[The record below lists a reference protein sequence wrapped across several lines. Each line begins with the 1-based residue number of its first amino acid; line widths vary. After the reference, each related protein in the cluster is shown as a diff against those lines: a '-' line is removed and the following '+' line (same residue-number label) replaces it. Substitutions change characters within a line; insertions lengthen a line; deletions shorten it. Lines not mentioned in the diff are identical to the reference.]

1 MRTARKVFRW
11 AQASFPNRKKSQ
23 SDKQSATGSS
33 TSIAQSLIARYNE
46 ARNKLWKQE
55 LELAFDAGAVDKAP
69 KIENDAASVVQA
81 IRDEERS
88 RYLKAGASDHF
99 LANVDLI
106 NRGSDLMRV
115 ARKLPKGA
123 HLHCHFNTVLH
134 PSFLVAQ
141 ARHVKCM
148 FIRSTR
154 SLNVNDNLNDAAI
167 TFSVLQDSTE
177 GADIFDPNYEPL
189 AWMRYSKFLEDFPG
203 GKEQAEEWLVKKLL
217 ISLED
222 AHAIDQNLEGVW
234 DLFNRRT
241 QMMKGLFNYE
251 SAFRNY
257 IGKAIHSFVEDNI
270 MYAEV
275 RPNFFDKYIVSDDGE
290 RQLDH
295 RSWMQIIRDEVNA
308 TIKQLDADGN
318 GASRFKGLKIIY
330 CAPRS
335 IQSEEMTWCLDDCI
349 SLKQEFPELICGF
362 DMVGCEGRGNQ
373 IRDYLPLLLQFR
385 ATCTNLGLDI
395 PFIFHAGETLESQ
408 GPTDNNLYDAIL
420 LDSKRIGHGFAIPQH
435 PLLMQMCR
443 ERGIALE
450 ICPISNEILHLCPS
464 MKNHVLPILLA
475 NAVPCT
481 INSDNPAYFSS
492 SLSHDFYQTIL
503 HIDSITLHGCRILA
517 EWSIEHS
524 CMDPKQQADAFN
536 TWEADWTAFCQW
548 IVLEFGPKYLKSP
561 IAEKANNRN

>member
-1 MRTARKVFRW
+1 MDNEQEKRRRRIGNLQHIEDLTPRKINKKMVKFRW
-11 AQASFPNRKKSQ
+11 AQASFSNREESQ

-33 TSIAQSLIARYNE
+33 TSIAQSLIARYNG
-46 ARNKLWKQE
+46 ARDKLWKQE
-55 LELAFDAGAVDKAP
+55 LELAFDAGAVDQAP

-115 ARKLPKGA
+115 ARELPKGA

-203 GKEQAEEWLVKKLL
+203 GREQAEEWLVKKLL

-222 AHAIDQNLEGVW
+222 AHAIDQNLEEVW

-295 RSWMQIIRDEVNA
+295 R
-308 TIKQLDADGN
+308 
-318 GASRFKGLKIIY
+318 
-330 CAPRS
+330 
-335 IQSEEMTWCLDDCI
+335 
-349 SLKQEFPELICGF
+349 F

-481 INSDNPAYFSS
+481 INSDNPAYFNS
-492 SLSHDFYQTIL
+492 SLSHDFYQIIL

-548 IVLEFGPKYLKSP
+548 IVLEFGPKY
-561 IAEKANNRN
+561 